1 MMPRVSLY
9 FDLCVVTRS
18 LRDSNFHAHPVVNYT
33 LRLPQYQL
41 IFVGDLIISI
51 RLFPVRPWSLSP
63 RVSPAAPRWNSMWT
77 SVYCHKQCTV
87 ITHRRD
93 SVRSSPFHSD
103 LLTSHWELSQSSRPL
118 IHLKGV
124 MISNATS
131 IAFVVDQL
139 SPDTVSL
146 SLQDEAHPRLL
157 QQSPVRSIIQSI
169 TYHTTL
175 FRKYVRI
182 PLLSLPGLA

>member
-1 MMPRVSLY
+1 MMPGVTLY

-41 IFVGDLIISI
+41 TFVRDLIISI

-63 RVSPAAPRWNSMWT
+63 RVSPT
-77 SVYCHKQCTV
+77 VYF
-87 ITHRRD
+87 
-93 SVRSSPFHSD
+93 PF
-103 LLTSHWELSQSSRPL
+103 HWELSQSSIPL
-118 IHLKGV
+118 IHLKGIR
-124 MISNATS
+124 ISNATS

-146 SLQDEAHPRLL
+146 SLQDEALQRLL
-157 QQSPVRSIIQSI
+157 QQPPVRSIIHSCITLCFIQDVIILTNYSSSI
-169 TYHTTL
+169 L
-175 FRKYVRI
+175 VR
-182 PLLSLPGLA
+182 